1 VQSIKKRRLAWLS
14 IVLALSLTAAACGDD
29 DDDAGADT
37 GGGTQDGGSDS
48 GGDVSGSINISGS
61 STVEPITSLA
71 AEAFTGENE
80 DVDIA
85 VDGPGT
91 GDGFELF
98 CNGETDISDASRQ
111 IEDEEAATCESNGI
125 EYVELQIGYDGMSV
139 LTSSN
144 NDDAPECLSFADLYA
159 LIGPEAEGFDDWSD
173 AQSLAQELG
182 STTQFPDAP
191 LDLTGPG
198 TESGTYD
205 SFIEIALSGIA
216 ETRGL
221 PEDQIESTRT
231 DYESNADDNVI
242 ISNVEASDSSL
253 GWVGF
258 AFAEEAGDQVTEI
271 PISSEPGGDCVPP
284 TADTISDQSYPLARP
299 LFIYVSTAAA
309 DENAAVAP
317 FVDYYLQNL
326 SQFVED
332 GGYVTMPD
340 DQVQATTTA
349 WEGR

>member
-1 VQSIKKRRLAWLS
+1 MELIKKRRLAWLG
-14 IVLALSLTAAACGDD
+14 IFLAFSSVAAACGDD
-29 DDDAGADT
+29 DDDSSSGAS
-37 GGGTQDGGSDS
+37 GSDS
-48 GGDVSGSINISGS
+48 AEGSGDVSGSINVSGS

-71 AEAFTGENE
+71 AEAFTGENG

-98 CNGETDISDASRQ
+98 CDGQTDISDASRT
-111 IEDEEAATCESNGI
+111 IEDEEAAACEANGI
-125 EYVELQIGYDGMSV
+125 EYVELQVGYDGMSV
-139 LTSSN
+139 LTNAN

-159 LIGPEAEGFDDWSD
+159 LIGPESEGFDNWSD
-173 AQSLAQELG
+173 AQALATELG

-191 LDLTGPG
+191 LELTGPG

-216 ETRGL
+216 EERGL
-221 PEDQIESTRT
+221 PEDQIETTRP
-231 DYESNADDNVI
+231 DYASSADDNVI
-242 ISNVEASDSSL
+242 IQNIEASDTSL

-271 PISSEPGGDCVPP
+271 PVSAEPGGDCVGP
-284 TADTISDQSYPLARP
+284 ADDTISDQSYPLSRP
-299 LFIYVSTAAA
+299 LFIYVSTSAA
-309 DENAAVAP
+309 DENPAVVP
-317 FVDYYLQNL
+317 FVDYYLENL
-326 SQFVED
+326 NQFVEE

-340 DQVQATTTA
+340 DQVQSTVTA

>member
-1 VQSIKKRRLAWLS
+1 VELIKKRRLAWLG
-14 IVLALSLTAAACGDD
+14 IFLAFTLVAAACGDD
-29 DDDAGADT
+29 DDDS
-37 GGGTQDGGSDS
+37 GGDSGSDTTEEGS
-48 GGDVSGSINISGS
+48 GDVSGSINISGS

-71 AEAFTGENE
+71 AEAFTGENGG
-80 DVDIA
+80 VDIA

-98 CNGETDISDASRQ
+98 CNGETDISDASRT
-111 IEDEEAATCESNGI
+111 IEEEEMAACETNGI
-125 EYVELQIGYDGMSV
+125 EYVELQVGYDGMSV
-139 LTSSN
+139 LTNAN
-144 NDDAPECLSFADLYA
+144 NADAPECLSFADLYA
-159 LIGPEAEGFDDWSD
+159 LIGPESEGFDNWSD
-173 AQSLAQELG
+173 AQALATDLG

-191 LDLTGPG
+191 LELTGPG

-216 ETRGL
+216 EERGL
-221 PEDQIESTRT
+221 PEDQIETTRP
-231 DYESNADDNVI
+231 DYASSADDNVI
-242 ISNVEASDSSL
+242 IQNIEASDTSL

-271 PISSEPGGDCVPP
+271 PVSAEPGDTANCVGP
-284 TADTISDQSYPLARP
+284 ADDTISDQSYPLSRP

-309 DENAAVAP
+309 DENPAVVP
-317 FVDYYLQNL
+317 FVDFYLENL
-326 SQFVED
+326 NQFVEE

-340 DQVQATTTA
+340 DQVQATVTA

>member
-1 VQSIKKRRLAWLS
+1 VQLIKKRRLAWLS
-14 IVLALSLTAAACGDD
+14 IILAFSLTAAACGDD
-29 DDDAGADT
+29 DDDAGTDT
-37 GGGTQDGGSDS
+37 GGDTGEE
-48 GGDVSGSINISGS
+48 GGDASGSINISGS

-71 AEAFTGENE
+71 AEAFVGEN
-80 DVDIA
+80 DGVDIA

-98 CNGETDISDASRQ
+98 CEGQTDISDASRP
-111 IEDEEAATCESNGI
+111 IDEEEAAACETNGI
-125 EYVELQIGYDGMSV
+125 EYVELQVAFDGMAV
-139 LTSSN
+139 MTSAN
-144 NDDAPECLSFADLYA
+144 NPDAPECLSFADLYA
-159 LIGPEAEGFDDWSD
+159 LIGPEAEGFANWSD
-173 AQSLAQELG
+173 AQGLATELG
-182 STTQFPDAP
+182 STTELPDMP

-205 SFIEIALSGIA
+205 SFIEIALAGIA

-221 PEDQIESTRT
+221 AEDQVETTRT

-242 ISNVEASDSSL
+242 ISNIEASDSSL

-271 PISSEPGGDCVPP
+271 PISEEPGGDCVEP
-284 TADTISDQSYPLARP
+284 TAETISDGTYPLSRP

-309 DENAAVAP
+309 DENGAVAP
-317 FVDYYLQNL
+317 FVDYYLENL
-326 SQFVED
+326 TQFVEE
-332 GGYVTMPD
+332 GGYVTMPE
-340 DQVQATTTA
+340 DQVSATTSA

>member
-1 VQSIKKRRLAWLS
+1 VELIKKRRLAWLG
-14 IVLALSLTAAACGDD
+14 IFLAFTLVAAACGDD
-29 DDDAGADT
+29 DDDS
-37 GGGTQDGGSDS
+37 GGDSGSDTTEEG

-71 AEAFTGENE
+71 AEAFTGENGG
-80 DVDIA
+80 VDIA

-98 CNGETDISDASRQ
+98 CNGETDISDASRT
-111 IEDEEAATCESNGI
+111 IEEEEMAACETNGI
-125 EYVELQIGYDGMSV
+125 EYVELQVGYDGMSV
-139 LTSSN
+139 LTNAN
-144 NDDAPECLSFADLYA
+144 NADAPECLSFADLYA
-159 LIGPEAEGFDDWSD
+159 LIGPESEGFDNWSD
-173 AQSLAQELG
+173 AQALATDLG

-191 LDLTGPG
+191 LELTGPG

-216 ETRGL
+216 EERGL
-221 PEDQIESTRT
+221 PEDQIETTRP
-231 DYESNADDNVI
+231 DYASSADDNVI
-242 ISNVEASDSSL
+242 IQNIEASDTSL

-271 PISSEPGGDCVPP
+271 PVSAEPGDTANCVGP
-284 TADTISDQSYPLARP
+284 ADDTISDQSYPLSRP

-309 DENAAVAP
+309 DENPAVVP
-317 FVDYYLQNL
+317 FVDFYLENL
-326 SQFVED
+326 NQFVEE

-340 DQVQATTTA
+340 DQVQATVTA

>member
-1 VQSIKKRRLAWLS
+1 MQSIKKRRLAWLS
-14 IVLALSLTAAACGDD
+14 IILALSLTAAACGDD
-29 DDDAGADT
+29 DDDAGTDT
-37 GGGTQDGGSDS
+37 GGGTEDG

-71 AEAFTGENE
+71 AEAFVGENE

-125 EYVELQIGYDGMSV
+125 EYVELQIGYDGISV

-144 NDDAPECLSFADLYA
+144 NDDSPECLNFADLYA

-173 AQSLAQELG
+173 AQSLAQDLG
-182 STTQFPDAP
+182 STTEFPDAP

-242 ISNVEASDSSL
+242 ISNIEASDSSL

-271 PISSEPGGDCVPP
+271 PISSEPGGDCVRP
-284 TADTISDQSYPLARP
+284 TADTISDQTYPLSRP

-340 DQVQATTTA
+340 EQVQATITA